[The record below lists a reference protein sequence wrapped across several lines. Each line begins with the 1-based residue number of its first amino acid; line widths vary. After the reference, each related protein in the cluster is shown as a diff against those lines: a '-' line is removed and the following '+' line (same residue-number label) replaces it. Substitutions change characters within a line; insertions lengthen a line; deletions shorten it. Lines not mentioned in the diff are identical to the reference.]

1 MRTWIWGPV
10 QDVSIMYATTAG
22 KVQSTD
28 NLMCPYRIGR
38 GTLWKTMT
46 SFAYVVF
53 KFWCRLVRMQPLKVA
68 LQVLQDLRQTQ
79 VFPDHLHQDLQGANR
94 AHLPGDEHV
103 LHLLIRIQKRGHVLD
118 LDALGI
124 ALIRNV
130 SFHAIASLVVATFSG
145 MMMRA
150 LLSGRRSFT
159 IISTWSSL
167 ACVRSVVG
175 RVRAQVSL

>member
-1 MRTWIWGPV
+1 
-10 QDVSIMYATTAG
+10 
-22 KVQSTD
+22 
-28 NLMCPYRIGR
+28 
-38 GTLWKTMT
+38 
-46 SFAYVVF
+46 
-53 KFWCRLVRMQPLKVA
+53 MQPLKVA

-79 VFPDHLHQDLQGANR
+79 VFRDHLHQDLQGANR

-150 LLSGRRSFT
+150 LLSGKRSFT

-167 ACVRSVVG
+167 ACVRSVVR
-175 RVRAQVSL
+175 RVRARVSL

>member
-1 MRTWIWGPV
+1 
-10 QDVSIMYATTAG
+10 
-22 KVQSTD
+22 
-28 NLMCPYRIGR
+28 
-38 GTLWKTMT
+38 MT
-46 SFAYVVF
+46 SFVYVVF
-53 KFWCRLVRMQPLKVA
+53 KFWRMLIRMQSLKMA
-68 LQVLQDLRQTQ
+68 LPVLQDLRQTR
-79 VFPDHLHQDLQGANR
+79 VFPGHLHQDLQGANR

-103 LHLLIRIQKRGHVLD
+103 LHLLLLIQKRGHVLD

-145 MMMRA
+145 MMMRT
-150 LLSGRRSFT
+150 LLIPGRRSFMIT
-159 IISTWSSL
+159 STWISL